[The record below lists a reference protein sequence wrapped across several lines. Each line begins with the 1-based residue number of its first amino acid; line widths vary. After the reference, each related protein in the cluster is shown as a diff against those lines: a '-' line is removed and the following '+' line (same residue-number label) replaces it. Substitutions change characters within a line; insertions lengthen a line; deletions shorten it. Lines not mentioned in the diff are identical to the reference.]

1 MRTLFLTLVLSLSVT
16 AQSALTPDE
25 ADVMGKLLLFQL
37 SATRCGMLSNA
48 PDECKA
54 LNAELPSL
62 YLKIARSSK
71 LTAAYT
77 SEAIAKYQTMANAPG
92 NKSAM
97 QISQIVDQQNAQL
110 LPLLVFQNQRII
122 ELLEQLVKKPR

>member
-1 MRTLFLTLVLSLSVT
+1 MKTLLLIVALSITANAQLS
-16 AQSALTPDE
+16 QDE
-25 ADVMGKLLLFQL
+25 SDVMANLLLFQL

-48 PDECKA
+48 PDECKK
-54 LNAELPSL
+54 LNAELPSI
-62 YLKIARSSK
+62 YLKIARSPK

-77 SEAIAKYQTMANAPG
+77 SEAIAKYQTMANVPG

-110 LPLLVFQNQRII
+110 VPLIVFQNQRII
-122 ELLEQLVKKPR
+122 ELLEAILKKPR

>member
-1 MRTLFLTLVLSLSVT
+1 M
-16 AQSALTPDE
+16 A
-25 ADVMGKLLLFQL
+25 KLLLFQL
-37 SATRCGMLSNA
+37 SATRCGMLANV
-48 PDECKA
+48 PDECKK